1 VVNPQTNLTLKN
13 ADFWMKFSIKKELL
27 RFLAEDL
34 GKGDIT
40 SALLPRNK
48 IRAKII
54 SRQNAVVAGAKY
66 AKEIFVL
73 KGCNVKILKKDLK
86 KDASKVK
93 RNQTILEIFG
103 TPQAILSCERTAL
116 NLLSRM
122 SGIATQTNNLVKKI
136 PRKTK
141 LYATRKTAPGLR
153 FFDKEAVKIGGGEKH
168 RMSLDQMI
176 MLKDNHLLI
185 GGSIE
190 KLVKKAKSKYSQ
202 VEIEVENQKDAIL
215 AAKAGATIVMLDNF
229 SPSKVSRT
237 IAALKKLGLRKKVKS
252 EASGGINAS
261 NIHLFAKTGIDMIS
275 MGEITDSVI
284 GIDLSLEVST

>member
-1 VVNPQTNLTLKN
+1 MVNPQTNLTLKN

-73 KGCNVKILKKDLK
+73 KGCNVKIIK

-103 TPQAILSCERTAL
+103 APQAILSCERTAL

-185 GGSIE
+185 GVSIE

-237 IAALKKLGLRKKVKS
+237 IAALKKLGLRKKVKI

-275 MGEITDSVI
+275 MGEITDSVS
-284 GIDLSLEVST
+284 GIDLSLEV